1 MSSYLNQEL
10 GFDEVRWA
18 TTRRTSYD
26 SRQSFQ
32 GVPRKVLLPSGT
44 RLYRLVHL
52 VNGNYFDGVWWM
64 PKDVFDALRA
74 DANQAQHG
82 GGRLFRNY
90 VAQYMA
96 LPKGNFQLSVVEIE
110 LTRNVYAWVG
120 QSAALFERP
129 GGMQQ
134 VFLPYL
140 GDRGQPGTSSNARA
154 VHTYWLRF

>member
-1 MSSYLNQEL
+1 MCLTHFGPTLIKPSTAVAACSE
-10 GFDEVRWA
+10 
-18 TTRRTSYD
+18 TT
-26 SRQSFQ
+26 SR
-32 GVPRKVLLPSGT
+32 K
-44 RLYRLVHL
+44 
-52 VNGNYFDGVWWM
+52 
-64 PKDVFDALRA
+64 
-74 DANQAQHG
+74 
-82 GGRLFRNY
+82 
-90 VAQYMA
+90 YMA

>member
-1 MSSYLNQEL
+1 MPSYLNQGL

-18 TTRRTSYD
+18 TMRRISYD

-32 GVPRKVLLPSGT
+32 SPPRKVLLPQRT
-44 RLYRLVHL
+44 RLYRLVHFA
-52 VNGNYFDGVWWM
+52 NGNYFDGVWWM

-96 LPKGNFQLSVVEIE
+96 LPNGNSQLSVIEIE
-110 LTRNVYAWVG
+110 LTQKVYAWVG
-120 QSAALFERP
+120 QSASLFGRP
-129 GGMQQ
+129 GGMEQ

-140 GDRGQPGTSSNARA
+140 GDRGRPSTSSNARL

>member
-1 MSSYLNQEL
+1 M
-10 GFDEVRWA
+10 
-18 TTRRTSYD
+18 RRTSYD

-32 GVPRKVLLPSGT
+32 RAPRKVLLPPGT

-52 VNGNYFDGVWWM
+52 VNGNYFDGVWWV

-120 QSAALFERP
+120 QSAALFGRP

>member
-10 GFDEVRWA
+10 GFDEVRWT

-32 GVPRKVLLPSGT
+32 GAPRKVLLPPGT
-44 RLYRLVHL
+44 RLYRVHL

-64 PKDVFDALRA
+64 PRDVFDALRA

-82 GGRLFRNY
+82 GGRQFRNY

-96 LPKGNFQLSVVEIE
+96 LPKMVC
-110 LTRNVYAWVG
+110 AWVVK
-120 QSAALFERP
+120 R
-129 GGMQQ
+129 
-134 VFLPYL
+134 
-140 GDRGQPGTSSNARA
+140 
-154 VHTYWLRF
+154 